1 MGVEKRVS
9 PDRSDSRSMSKIKI
23 NLYIIYTLR
32 IFNFFT
38 NNKTFIYTYIH
49 LCIIIYI
56 SDVKSK
62 IRGVYLLIIF
72 IESKNQVD

>member
-32 IFNFFT
+32 ILISLRIT
-38 NNKTFIYTYIH
+38 KHLYI
-49 LCIIIYI
+49 LIYI
-56 SDVKSK
+56 YV
-62 IRGVYLLIIF
+62 LLYI
-72 IESKNQVD
+72 

>member
-1 MGVEKRVS
+1 MGVEKKGFLLI
-9 PDRSDSRSMSKIKI
+9 DLILDLCQKIKI

-38 NNKTFIYTYIH
+38 NNKIFIYTYIH

-56 SDVKSK
+56 GYVKSK

-72 IESKNQVD
+72 IESKKPS